1 MKEIHAYLN
10 QDGTYRLDGII
21 EMFDNG
27 QFIDARLTAARAKI
41 TVEVLTNSG
50 LGELYTIT
58 VEDTLTSTSDSV
70 CDNFRQEVCAVGCKL
85 RCMQT
90 KMDIMKCQ
98 LFQRYLDK
106 TKENDYATD

>member
-10 QDGTYRLDGII
+10 KDGTYRLDGII

-27 QFIDARLTAARAKI
+27 QFIDVRLTAARAKI
-41 TVEVLTNSG
+41 TVEVLVDSDSN
-50 LGELYTIT
+50 ELYTVT

-90 KMDIMKCQ
+90 KTDIVECQ
-98 LFQRYLDK
+98 LFKKYLDK
-106 TKENDYATD
+106 VKENDNE